1 MLSYR
6 TTKYTD
12 SIMEVMGTLGHA
24 TNDQILRS
32 LRSRYPELS
41 ATTVHRAT
49 ARLKDRGLLSCAP
62 SDSRGSIRY
71 DINHLPHDHFVCNG
85 CDGIKDISVA
95 DGLKPIIEQSLDDG
109 CRINGRLTISGQCN
123 KCLEGTS

>member
-1 MLSYR
+1 MLAHR

-12 SIMEVMGTLGHA
+12 SIMEIMDSLGHA
-24 TNDQILRS
+24 TNDQILKR
-32 LRSRYPELS
+32 LRGQYPELS

-49 ARLKDRGLLSCAP
+49 TRLKMRGLLSCAP

-71 DINHLPHDHFVCNG
+71 DFNNLPHDHFICNG

-95 DGLKPIIEQSLDDG
+95 EGLKPIIEQSLDG

-123 KCLEGTS
+123 KCIEGTKE